1 MVPAP
6 IAFLDHEMISGLK
19 TPVAVLRQMLG
30 LSVEDFGKLIG
41 KSLSTVTK
49 LDNGALPL
57 SEETAHTVSLE
68 TGVSMHWLL
77 EGNPAEDPTI
87 LTLTAINSRTSKSTS
102 DGYSPRKGK

>member
-1 MVPAP
+1 
-6 IAFLDHEMISGLK
+6 MISGLK

-68 TGVSMHWLL
+68 TGVSISSPLRTDRN
-77 EGNPAEDPTI
+77 GNGLVQELA
-87 LTLTAINSRTSKSTS
+87 N
-102 DGYSPRKGK
+102 